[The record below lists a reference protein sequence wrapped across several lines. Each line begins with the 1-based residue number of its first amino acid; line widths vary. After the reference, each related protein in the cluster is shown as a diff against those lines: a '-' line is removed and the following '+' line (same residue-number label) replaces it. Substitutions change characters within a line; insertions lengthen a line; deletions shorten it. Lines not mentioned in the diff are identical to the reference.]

1 MKLRECL
8 RGSPLVV
15 AVALVALAATG
26 CGRKPDSET
35 AAPAGA
41 PAPEGWNLRGQ
52 IVGVNKER
60 GTLTVH
66 HEEIPGFMPAMV
78 MEFKVSPGDLATA
91 KPNAHIRGWLYR
103 SGDDWVLEKI
113 WPDDDA
119 ARRAVEAATEALKQD
134 TAIRGPHPYREVGE
148 QAPDFALYDQDGRV
162 VQASRFLGRR
172 IVLNFIF
179 TRCPDPKMC
188 PAATAKMMALQAGAK
203 QEGIPNVEFISVTLD
218 PKYDTPGILRQ
229 YADDHGIDT
238 ANFSFLTGP
247 QIAVTNLMAQLGVV
261 AIEKDGLIT
270 HSLATLLIDE
280 NGRIVHRE
288 DGTGWPVEQF
298 MARLRQR

>member
-1 MKLRECL
+1 MKLRARL
-8 RGSPLVV
+8 PRAPVFI
-15 AVALVALAATG
+15 AVILAALLAAG
-26 CGRKPDSET
+26 CGRKAAAEPVAD
-35 AAPAGA
+35 AAPK
-41 PAPEGWNLRGQ
+41 PEGWDLRGQ
-52 IVGVNKER
+52 IVAVNKDR

-66 HEEIPGFMPAMV
+66 HEEIPNFMPAMI

-91 KPNAHIRGWLYR
+91 KPGSHIRAWLYR
-103 SGDDWVLEKI
+103 AGDDFALEKI
-113 WPDDDA
+113 WPDDEA

-188 PAATAKMMALQAGAK
+188 PASTAKMMALQAATK
-203 QEGIPNVEFISVTLD
+203 EEGITGIEFISVTLD

-238 ANFSFLTGP
+238 SNFSFLTGP
-247 QIAVTNLMAQLGVV
+247 QIAVTNLMAQLGVI

-280 NGRIVHRE
+280 NGKIIHRE
-288 DGTGWPVEQF
+288 DGSGWPVEQF

>member
-1 MKLRECL
+1 MKRRARPHRYLL
-8 RGSPLVV
+8 
-15 AVALVALAATG
+15 LAASIACAAVVTG
-26 CGRKPDSET
+26 CSPKADET
-35 AAPAGA
+35 AAPATK
-41 PAPEGWNLRGQ
+41 PEGWDVRGQ
-52 IVGVNKER
+52 IVEVNTDR

-66 HEEIPGFMPAMV
+66 HEDIPGFMPAMV
-78 MEFKVSPGDLATA
+78 MEFKVSPGDLASA

-119 ARRAVEAATEALKQD
+119 ARLAVETAAAALKQD
-134 TAIRGPHPYREVGE
+134 TTIRGPYPYREVGE

-188 PAATAKMMALQAGAK
+188 PASTAKMMTLQAMAK
-203 QEGIPNVEFISVTLD
+203 EEKIENVEFISVSLD
-218 PKYDTPGILRQ
+218 PKYDTPGVLHQ
-229 YADDHGIDT
+229 YAADHGIDT
-238 ANFSFLTGP
+238 SNFSFLTGP
-247 QIAVTNLMAQLGVV
+247 QIAVTNLMAQLGVI

-280 NGRIVHRE
+280 KGKIIWRE
-288 DGTGWPVEQF
+288 DGTGWPVDQF
-298 MARLRQR
+298 MARMRAR

>member
-1 MKLRECL
+1 MKPRARLH
-8 RGSPLVV
+8 GTPVIV
-15 AVALVALAATG
+15 AMLLAALLAAG
-26 CGRKPDSET
+26 CGRK
-35 AAPAGA
+35 AGA
-41 PAPEGWNLRGQ
+41 ESAAEATPKPEGWELRGQ
-52 IVGVNKER
+52 IVAVNKDR

-66 HEEIPGFMPAMV
+66 HEDIPNFMPAMV

-91 KPNAHIRGWLYR
+91 KPNAYIRGWLYR

-119 ARRAVEAATEALKQD
+119 ARRTVEAATEALKQD
-134 TAIRGPHPYREVGE
+134 TAIRGPYPYREVGE

-188 PAATAKMMALQAGAK
+188 PASTAKMMALQEGAK
-203 QEGIPNVEFISVTLD
+203 EEGITGIEFISVSLD

-238 ANFSFLTGP
+238 TNFSFLTGP

-270 HSLATLLIDE
+270 HSLATLLIDG
-280 NGRIVHRE
+280 NGKIIHRE
-288 DGTGWPVEQF
+288 DGTQWPVEQF
-298 MARLRQR
+298 MARLRQQ

>member
-1 MKLRECL
+1 MNPRA
-8 RGSPLVV
+8 RPFVPRLVL
-15 AVALVALAATG
+15 AALVAALVLAG
-26 CGRKPDSET
+26 CSRNSAEPET
-35 AAPAGA
+35 DVAPK
-41 PAPEGWNLRGQ
+41 PEGWDLRGQ
-52 IVGVNKER
+52 IVEVNKER

-66 HEEIPGFMPAMV
+66 HEEIPNFMPAMV

-119 ARRAVEAATEALKQD
+119 TRRAVEAATEALKQD
-134 TAIRGPHPYREVGE
+134 TAIRGPRPYREVGE

-188 PAATAKMMALQAGAK
+188 PASTAKMMALQAGAK
-203 QEGIPNVEFISVTLD
+203 EEGIANIEFISITLD

-229 YADDHGIDT
+229 YADNHGIDT
-238 ANFSFLTGP
+238 TNFSFLTGP

-280 NGRIVHRE
+280 SGKIIHRE
-288 DGTGWPVEQF
+288 DGTQWPVGQF

>member
-1 MKLRECL
+1 
-8 RGSPLVV
+8 
-15 AVALVALAATG
+15 
-26 CGRKPDSET
+26 
-35 AAPAGA
+35 
-41 PAPEGWNLRGQ
+41 
-52 IVGVNKER
+52 
-60 GTLTVH
+60 
-66 HEEIPGFMPAMV
+66 MPAMV

-119 ARRAVEAATEALKQD
+119 TRRAVEAATEALKQD
-134 TAIRGPHPYREVGE
+134 TAIRGPRPYREVGE

-188 PAATAKMMALQAGAK
+188 PASTAKMMALQAGAK
-203 QEGIPNVEFISVTLD
+203 EEGIANIEFISITLD

-229 YADDHGIDT
+229 YADNHGIDT
-238 ANFSFLTGP
+238 TNFSFLTGP

-280 NGRIVHRE
+280 SGKIIHRE
-288 DGTGWPVEQF
+288 DGTQWPVGQF

>member
-1 MKLRECL
+1 MNLRPRPHGPRL
-8 RGSPLVV
+8 II
-15 AVALVALAATG
+15 AAILVALAAAG
-26 CGRKPDSET
+26 CGRKSDS
-35 AAPAGA
+35 AGA
-41 PAPEGWNLRGQ
+41 TSAEAAKPEGWDLRGQ
-52 IVGVNKER
+52 IVAVNKDR

-66 HEEIPGFMPAMV
+66 HEEIPNFMPAMV

-103 SGDDWVLEKI
+103 SGDAWVLEKI
-113 WPDDDA
+113 WPDDEA
-119 ARRAVEAATEALKQD
+119 TRRAVEAATEALKQD

-188 PAATAKMMALQAGAK
+188 PASTAKMMALQAGAK
-203 QEGIPNVEFISVTLD
+203 KEGITGIEFLSITLD
-218 PKYDTPGILRQ
+218 PKYDTPGILRA
-229 YADDHGIDT
+229 YADDHGIET

-280 NGRIVHRE
+280 NGKIIHRE
-288 DGTGWPVEQF
+288 DGTQWPVEQF
-298 MARLRQR
+298 MARLRR